1 MLDKDYQTSA
11 LHAVPP
17 GNKLVDKLKCKV
29 VLSTWIDRK
38 FWITRAVIPLKT
50 RVLDKHIHP
59 AHTFYDIMLQMTR
72 YALNEKH
79 NEYA

>member
-1 MLDKDYQTSA
+1 MYPS
-11 LHAVPP
+11 V
-17 GNKLVDKLKCKV
+17 KV
-29 VLSTWIDRK
+29 K
-38 FWITRAVIPLKT
+38 ET

-59 AHTFYDIMLQMTR
+59 THTFYDVMLQMTQ

>member
-1 MLDKDYQTSA
+1 MHSQEENNN
-11 LHAVPP
+11 
-17 GNKLVDKLKCKV
+17 NKLVQNKLHVFLDSAQPCSC
-29 VLSTWIDRK
+29 LWCML
-38 FWITRAVIPLKT
+38 WGEPPPKT
-50 RVLDKHIHP
+50 RVLGKHIHP

>member
-1 MLDKDYQTSA
+1 MFEI
-11 LHAVPP
+11 
-17 GNKLVDKLKCKV
+17 KLEL
-29 VLSTWIDRK
+29 LE
-38 FWITRAVIPLKT
+38 T

-59 AHTFYDIMLQMTR
+59 AHTFYDIMLQMTQ